1 MSIRISDSYVSRLL
15 VGDMNRSLSQLLDQQ
30 RMASTLQRVNSY
42 ADDPRAV
49 ASIARLNDLIDA
61 NTGYLDNVGRS
72 RVLVD
77 GMDAALQDLSGILA
91 DLKVIA
97 LRESSGSASSQTMA
111 ATLPE
116 AEALRG
122 RMLEILNTSVEGQY
136 LFAGHMTDTAPFI
149 DAGGTVMYRGDS
161 GEISA
166 ATGPHSSLVV
176 NIPGDVF
183 NQAGG
188 YFTAVEDLAAALTS
202 GDTAAVLAVVGS
214 IDQLEAH
221 LGTLM
226 VKVGGRQN
234 DLDWAADTLVAR
246 DERLRESLSNEQ
258 DADVA
263 RVATDLSRAEA
274 AYQASLMVTSK
285 LFEFNLMDF
294 LR

>member
-1 MSIRISDSYVSRLL
+1 
-15 VGDMNRSLSQLLDQQ
+15 
-30 RMASTLQRVNSY
+30 MASTLQRVNSY

-61 NTGYLDNVGRS
+61 NTGYQDNVGRS

-136 LFAGHMTDTAPFI
+136 LFAGHRTDTAPFV

-161 GEISA
+161 GEIA
-166 ATGPHSSLVV
+166 ATTGPHSSLVV

-188 YFTAVEDLAAALTS
+188 YFAAVEELTAALSS
-202 GDTAAVLAVVGS
+202 GDATAVLAVVDS
-214 IDQLEAH
+214 LAQLEEH

-234 DLDWAADTLVAR
+234 DLDWAADTLAAR
-246 DERLRESLSNEQ
+246 DERLRTSLSNEQ

-274 AYQASLMVTSK
+274 AYQASLLVTSK
-285 LFEFNLMDF
+285 LFEFNLMSF